1 LAERTIS
8 EIYNGLIPENSLF
21 GRKVHRLNAA
31 VHHLDR
37 PKATLET
44 VNALFK
50 KYTNRATSSKS
61 PQARAEYE
69 LLSGHL
75 SWLGSLK
82 GDPNL
87 KAEFTRFKTAANFEG
102 FLGDQESDAS
112 HQDTLTFRLD
122 LHVQRIMSS
131 IEAATFQRDVF
142 DSCGKEAFLPRISR
156 VVDRVWKKYSIEVSP
171 VSLDASAM
179 LRKSFV
185 EFMHLQL
192 VQNAL
197 SHANADATFNR
208 NYNRFSREHF
218 QAEGE
223 DYLFGVLTFL
233 DVTLLDPHTLSQD
246 KFDLELQ
253 SFYPKFV
260 EVVPNLYQRLSRQ
273 RKRVLI
279 FSYCDTGPGI
289 ERHVRNF
296 SPKRASLP
304 DTLNVKRIID
314 DRMAGREVPGAGQ
327 GLNDVRELARE
338 VSATIVVET
347 PGGVYFD
354 DSGSNI
360 EQTEQKSRL
369 SRGTAFSVILEI

>member
-1 LAERTIS
+1 MAERTIS
-8 EIYNGLIPENSLF
+8 EIYDGLVPENSHL

-37 PKATLET
+37 PKATLEI
-44 VNALFK
+44 VSGLFQ
-50 KYTNRATSSKS
+50 KYTNRAASSKS
-61 PQARAEYE
+61 QQARAEYE

-75 SWLGSLK
+75 SWLGSLR
-82 GDPNL
+82 GDPRL
-87 KAEFTRFKTAANFEG
+87 SAEYAKFKTAANVEG
-102 FLGDQESDAS
+102 FLGDQDSDATRE
-112 HQDTLTFRLD
+112 DTLTFRLD
-122 LHVQRIMSS
+122 LHVQRLRSS
-131 IEAATFQRDVF
+131 IEDNTFQRDIF
-142 DSCGKEAFLPRISR
+142 DSCGKEAFLPRIYR
-156 VVDRVWKKYSIEVSP
+156 IVDKVWKKHSIEVSP
-171 VSLDASAM
+171 ASLDASAM

-192 VQNAL
+192 LQNAL

-218 QAEGE
+218 STEGE

-233 DVTLLDPHTLSQD
+233 DVTLLDPHKVSQA
-246 KFDLELQ
+246 KFNLELQ
-253 SFYPKFV
+253 SFYPTLSSV
-260 EVVPNLYQRLSRQ
+260 AADLYQRLIGQ
-273 RKRVLI
+273 RRRVLI

-289 ERHVRNF
+289 ERHVRHF
-296 SPKRASLP
+296 SPKRANLP

-338 VSATIVVET
+338 VSARIVVET
-347 PGGVYFD
+347 PGGIYFD
-354 DSGSNI
+354 DSVSNI